1 MEDKA
6 SNVSVMEQG
15 IRRAKDLRAQDY
27 YKMIAL
33 NEGVKPK
40 VYKDSKGHRTIGI
53 GFNLEDG
60 GNRRIL
66 KKEGIDINELF
77 NGRALSDKE
86 IKTLYNYSLTQAFND
101 AQKFDKNFAK
111 RPENVKKAIVDMS
124 FNLGLT
130 KLNKFKKMREGLE
143 VDDYSKAADEM
154 VDSEWYKQIKS
165 RGPRTVNL
173 MRSSAK

>member
-15 IRRAKDLRAQDY
+15 IRRAKDLRAKDY
-27 YKMIAL
+27 YNMIAL

-53 GFNLEDG
+53 GINLEDG

-154 VDSEWYKQIKS
+154 VDSEWYKDVKS

>member
-15 IRRAKDLRAQDY
+15 IRRAKDLRAKDY
-27 YKMIAL
+27 YNMIAL

-124 FNLGLT
+124 FNLGLP

-154 VDSEWYKQIKS
+154 VDSEWYKDVKS